1 MAALAFFE
9 DLHEKKC
16 FPRQFLSSTTIAA
29 CLQAVRLDRSVDSR
43 PPTIK
48 MEPEYAIVEKY
59 LQAAQEEL
67 VNIVDT
73 NAPRIWPHLPKFT
86 ETFHQSALSFQTSMV
101 KNISAYA
108 ATYLRM
114 VIRADVHET
123 PSVHESIFR
132 RIVRGKQTDDK
143 ENVPF
148 LESPFIMEMVKEHH
162 TWLQDAFTE
171 GSFDFDDGILHKTN
185 VNDRPHLFLAYQLF
199 LAKRLDAGTADK
211 TKTRQRATF
220 QIIPQLTMKRR
231 SVTFGQEQT
240 MELLYHLARKD
251 QAGDFVKDMNPWQ
264 PSRLPWSKDLGLF
277 LPPSG
282 LRKSWTG
289 VVSTDGIVASWSTV
303 PSTTSFPERRSEK
316 KIVYNLQNKL
326 YEKHGVD
333 GTLFKLKEPFNIIA
347 VDPGLADLLHCV
359 RLHQTEPLCSPPNE
373 DHSISSRRRA
383 KIRFLA
389 ERNMSTFKVTNKQFT
404 HNMGLLK
411 AINRTHDLHEKL
423 ELQPSIDILA
433 TATSKTASLE
443 RYLLHVVARVKT
455 APTFMKLM
463 RIKCTSRW
471 KFESHLTKNHVVKQ
485 ISKDLLGGM
494 SPETTLV
501 VWGDGCE
508 DDATN
513 KMLRK
518 LLSRHMPIVIG
529 TEYNTSKL
537 SNCCHVETTKL
548 VSNGYTG
555 RGTVVTCNGCQ
566 KLLKRDENAA
576 HNILHIFQHQYTH
589 EGEVPA
595 AFRPVGK
602 K

>member
-1 MAALAFFE
+1 
-9 DLHEKKC
+9 
-16 FPRQFLSSTTIAA
+16 
-29 CLQAVRLDRSVDSR
+29 
-43 PPTIK
+43 
-48 MEPEYAIVEKY
+48 
-59 LQAAQEEL
+59 
-67 VNIVDT
+67 
-73 NAPRIWPHLPKFT
+73 
-86 ETFHQSALSFQTSMV
+86 
-101 KNISAYA
+101 
-108 ATYLRM
+108 
-114 VIRADVHET
+114 
-123 PSVHESIFR
+123 
-132 RIVRGKQTDDK
+132 
-143 ENVPF
+143 
-148 LESPFIMEMVKEHH
+148 
-162 TWLQDAFTE
+162 
-171 GSFDFDDGILHKTN
+171 
-185 VNDRPHLFLAYQLF
+185 
-199 LAKRLDAGTADK
+199 
-211 TKTRQRATF
+211 
-220 QIIPQLTMKRR
+220 
-231 SVTFGQEQT
+231 
-240 MELLYHLARKD
+240 
-251 QAGDFVKDMNPWQ
+251 
-264 PSRLPWSKDLGLF
+264 
-277 LPPSG
+277 
-282 LRKSWTG
+282 
-289 VVSTDGIVASWSTV
+289 
-303 PSTTSFPERRSEK
+303 
-316 KIVYNLQNKL
+316 
-326 YEKHGVD
+326 
-333 GTLFKLKEPFNIIA
+333 
-347 VDPGLADLLHCV
+347 
-359 RLHQTEPLCSPPNE
+359 
-373 DHSISSRRRA
+373 
-383 KIRFLA
+383 
-389 ERNMSTFKVTNKQFT
+389 VTNKQFT
-404 HNMGLLK
+404 FNTGLLK
-411 AINRTHDLHEKL
+411 AIDRTHDLHEKL

-463 RIKCTSRW
+463 RVKCTSRW